1 MSFKYPAQHRVAN
14 VNNELIELQI
24 LYELIGNETTEWK
37 HRKLAVSVTFLLTE
51 FAPPRTFTLGK
62 QVNQKLTNG
71 TIIDLAA
78 MLRLVPHLSVL
89 LA

>member
-14 VNNELIELQI
+14 VNNELVELQI
-24 LYELIGNETTEWK
+24 QYELTSNTTTEWK
-37 HRKLAVSVTFLLTE
+37 HKKLAVSITFLLAE
-51 FAPPRTFTLGK
+51 FAPPETLTLGR
-62 QVNQKLTNG
+62 QINQKLTNG